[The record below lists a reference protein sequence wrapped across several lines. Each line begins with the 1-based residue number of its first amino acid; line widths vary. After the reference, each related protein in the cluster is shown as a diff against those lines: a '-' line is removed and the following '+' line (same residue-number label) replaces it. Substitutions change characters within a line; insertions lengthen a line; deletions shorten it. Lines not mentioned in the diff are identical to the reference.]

1 MKKNKYTFLEW
12 VFDRVGFGKFILFFY
27 VFLLLI
33 AITAKCNLTNEKI
46 QNEIKVCEYTCDSP
60 SKQRIF
66 HTHFYKGA
74 TCSKTITEQI
84 KENK

>member
-33 AITAKCNLTNEKI
+33 AIGLMSF
-46 QNEIKVCEYTCDSP
+46 VWWYTKDY
-60 SKQRIF
+60 R
-66 HTHFYKGA
+66 
-74 TCSKTITEQI
+74 
-84 KENK
+84 